1 MTVGGARRRSRH
13 WRRGLGQAALVG
25 FTLLATAVILVPVVW
40 MFSAAVRP
48 IRELL
53 TYPPKL
59 IPDTVTLDYF
69 LRILRQAKYQR
80 FFANSV
86 TLSLVSLGATL
97 VLAALAGYGFSRF
110 RMRGGKAMLIGILAL
125 LMLPRVTLIVPYFR
139 LAHAWGVYD
148 RLSGLILVNVAFLLP
163 MATWLLKGY
172 LDSVPVE
179 LEEAAMVDGCT
190 RLRAL
195 WAVILP
201 LAVPGLVGVGTFAF
215 IGAWN
220 EYLLAVVLTDT
231 PSAQTLT
238 VGLAAFFGEYVRD
251 WNSIM
256 ALSTLTSVPLMLIFV
271 FFQRWVVQ
279 GMTSGAVK

>member
-1 MTVGGARRRSRH
+1 MTGAWSRRRLRPAL
-13 WRRGLGQAALVG
+13 RQAAVVGLTLV
-25 FTLLATAVILVPVVW
+25 ATAAILLPVVW
-40 MFSAAVRP
+40 MVSAAVRP

-53 TYPPKL
+53 TYPPRL
-59 IPDTVTLDYF
+59 IPETVTAAYF
-69 LRILRQAKYQR
+69 VRILGQPKYQR
-80 FFANSV
+80 FFLNSAV
-86 TLSLVSLGATL
+86 LSLVSLGVTL
-97 VLAALAGYGFSRF
+97 LLGALAGYGFSRF

-125 LMLPRVTLIVPYFR
+125 LMLPRVTVIVPYFR
-139 LAHAWGVYD
+139 MAHAWGLYD
-148 RLSGLILVNVAFLLP
+148 RLAGLIVVNVTFLLP

-195 WAVILP
+195 RAIILP

-231 PSAQTLT
+231 PTAQTLT

>member
-1 MTVGGARRRSRH
+1 VTGAWPRRRLRYA
-13 WRRGLGQAALVG
+13 LGQTAVVGLTLV
-25 FTLLATAVILVPVVW
+25 ATAAILLPVVW
-40 MFSAAVRP
+40 MVSAAVRP

-53 TYPPKL
+53 TYPPRL
-59 IPDTVTLDYF
+59 IPETVTAAYF
-69 LRILRQAKYQR
+69 VRILGQPKYQR
-80 FFANSV
+80 FFLNSV
-86 TLSLVSLGATL
+86 VLSLVSLVVTL
-97 VLAALAGYGFSRF
+97 VLGALAGYGFSRF

-125 LMLPRVTLIVPYFR
+125 LMLPRVTVIVPYFR
-139 LAHAWGVYD
+139 MAHAWGLYD
-148 RLSGLILVNVAFLLP
+148 RLAGLIVVNVTFLLP

-195 WAVILP
+195 LAVILP

-231 PSAQTLT
+231 PTAQTLT

>member
-1 MTVGGARRRSRH
+1 VVTRPAC
-13 WRRGLGQAALVG
+13 RRGRLRHRVYEALVVVL
-25 FTLLATAVILVPVVW
+25 TIALTTVILVPVVW
-40 MFSAAVRP
+40 MFSASVRP

-53 TYPPKL
+53 VYPPRL
-59 IPDTVTLDYF
+59 IPETVTLDYF
-69 LRILRQAKYQR
+69 ARILHNAKYQR
-80 FFANSV
+80 FFVNSIL
-86 TLSLVSLGATL
+86 LSLFCLAVTL
-97 VLAALAGYGFSRF
+97 VLASLAGYGFSRF
-110 RMRGGKAMLIGILAL
+110 RMRGGRAMLIGILAL
-125 LMLPRVTLIVPYFR
+125 LMLPRVTVIVPYFR
-139 LAHAWGVYD
+139 MAHTWGVYD
-148 RLSGLILVNVAFLLP
+148 RLLGLMLVNVAFLLP

-172 LDSVPVE
+172 MDSVPVE

-190 RLRAL
+190 RTGALRRVL
-195 WAVILP
+195 LP
-201 LAVPGLVGVGTFAF
+201 LALPGLVGVGTFVF

-256 ALSTLTSVPLMLIFV
+256 ALSTLTSVPLMLVFV

>member
-1 MTVGGARRRSRH
+1 MTRTARRQG
-13 WRRGLGQAALVG
+13 GLGPGAHQVLVVALTVAIAA
-25 FTLLATAVILVPVVW
+25 AILVPVVW

-53 TYPPKL
+53 VYPPRV
-59 IPDTVTLDYF
+59 IPETVTLEYF
-69 LRILRQAKYQR
+69 GRILRHAKYQR
-80 FFANSV
+80 FFVNSV
-86 TLSLVSLGATL
+86 LLSLVSLAVTL
-97 VLAALAGYGFSRF
+97 LLASLAGYGFSRF
-110 RMRGGKAMLIGILAL
+110 RMRGGKAMLVGILAL
-125 LMLPRVTLIVPYFR
+125 LMLPRVTVIVPYFR
-139 LAHAWGVYD
+139 MAHAWGVYD
-148 RLSGLILVNVAFLLP
+148 RLLGLMLVNVTFLLP

-172 LDSVPVE
+172 LDSVPLE

-190 RLRAL
+190 RVGALRRIL
-195 WAVILP
+195 LP
-201 LAVPGLVGVGTFAF
+201 LAVPGLVGVGTFVF

-231 PSAQTLT
+231 PSAQTLP

>member
-1 MTVGGARRRSRH
+1 MTRTAQRA
-13 WRRGLGQAALVG
+13 RGLGPVAHQALVVG
-25 FTLLATAVILVPVVW
+25 LTIAIAAVILVPVVW

-53 TYPPKL
+53 VYPPR
-59 IPDTVTLDYF
+59 IVPETVTLEYF
-69 LRILRQAKYQR
+69 GRILRHAKYQR
-80 FFANSV
+80 FFVNSV
-86 TLSLVSLGATL
+86 LLSLVCLTVTL
-97 VLAALAGYGFSRF
+97 VLASLAGYGFSRF
-110 RMRGGKAMLIGILAL
+110 RMRGGKAMLVGILAL
-125 LMLPRVTLIVPYFR
+125 LMLPRVTVIVPYFKM
-139 LAHAWGVYD
+139 AHTWGVYD
-148 RLSGLILVNVAFLLP
+148 RLLGLMLVNVAFLLP

-172 LDSVPVE
+172 LDSVPRE

-190 RLRAL
+190 RVGALRRIL
-195 WAVILP
+195 LP
-201 LAVPGLVGVGTFAF
+201 LAVPGLVGVGTFVF

-231 PSAQTLT
+231 PTAQTLP
-238 VGLAAFFGEYVRD
+238 VGLAAFFGEFVRD

>member
-1 MTVGGARRRSRH
+1 MTRPARRRGRLRH
-13 WRRGLGQAALVG
+13 WVYQALVVVL
-25 FTLLATAVILVPVVW
+25 TIALTTVILVPVVW
-40 MFSAAVRP
+40 MFSASVRP

-53 TYPPKL
+53 VYPPRL
-59 IPDTVTLDYF
+59 IPETVTLDYF
-69 LRILRQAKYQR
+69 ARILHNAKYQR
-80 FFANSV
+80 FFVNSIL
-86 TLSLVSLGATL
+86 LSLFCLAATL
-97 VLAALAGYGFSRF
+97 VLASLAGYGFSRF
-110 RMRGGKAMLIGILAL
+110 RMRGGRAMLIGILAL
-125 LMLPRVTLIVPYFR
+125 LMLPRVTVIVPYFR
-139 LAHAWGVYD
+139 MAHTWGVYD
-148 RLSGLILVNVAFLLP
+148 RLLGLMLVNVAFLLP

-172 LDSVPVE
+172 MDSVPVE

-190 RLRAL
+190 RTGALRRVL
-195 WAVILP
+195 LP
-201 LAVPGLVGVGTFAF
+201 LALPGLVGVGTFVF

-256 ALSTLTSVPLMLIFV
+256 ALSTLTSIPLMLVFV

>member
-1 MTVGGARRRSRH
+1 VTRTAQRAG
-13 WRRGLGQAALVG
+13 GLGPAVYQTLVVVL
-25 FTLLATAVILVPVVW
+25 TIAIAAVILVPVVW

-53 TYPPKL
+53 VYPPRV
-59 IPDTVTLDYF
+59 IPETVTLEYF
-69 LRILRQAKYQR
+69 GRILRHAKYQR
-80 FFANSV
+80 FFLNSV
-86 TLSLVSLGATL
+86 LLSLVCLAVTL
-97 VLAALAGYGFSRF
+97 VLASLAGYGFSRF
-110 RMRGGKAMLIGILAL
+110 RMRGGKSMLVGILAL
-125 LMLPRVTLIVPYFR
+125 LMLPRVTVIVPYFQM
-139 LAHAWGVYD
+139 AHTWGVYD
-148 RLSGLILVNVAFLLP
+148 RLLGLMLVNVAFLLP

-172 LDSVPVE
+172 LDSVPLE

-190 RLRAL
+190 RVGALRRIL
-195 WAVILP
+195 LP
-201 LAVPGLVGVGTFAF
+201 LAVPGLVGVGTFVF

>member
-1 MTVGGARRRSRH
+1 VVTRPARRRARLRH
-13 WRRGLGQAALVG
+13 WAYQALVVVL
-25 FTLLATAVILVPVVW
+25 TIALTTVILVPVVW
-40 MFSAAVRP
+40 MFSASVRP

-53 TYPPKL
+53 VYPPRL
-59 IPDTVTLDYF
+59 IPETVTLDYF
-69 LRILRQAKYQR
+69 ARILHNAKYQR
-80 FFANSV
+80 FFVNSV
-86 TLSLVSLGATL
+86 LLSLFCLAVTL
-97 VLAALAGYGFSRF
+97 VLASLAGYGFSRF
-110 RMRGGKAMLIGILAL
+110 RMRGGRAMLIGILAL
-125 LMLPRVTLIVPYFR
+125 LMLPRVTVIVPYFR
-139 LAHAWGVYD
+139 MAHTWGVYD
-148 RLSGLILVNVAFLLP
+148 RLLGLMLVNVAFLLP

-172 LDSVPVE
+172 MDSVPVE

-190 RLRAL
+190 RTGAL
-195 WAVILP
+195 GRVLLP
-201 LAVPGLVGVGTFAF
+201 LALPGLVGVGTFVF

-256 ALSTLTSVPLMLIFV
+256 ALSTLTSVPLMLVFV

>member
-1 MTVGGARRRSRH
+1 VTGAWSRRRLRYA
-13 WRRGLGQAALVG
+13 LGQTAVVGLTLV
-25 FTLLATAVILVPVVW
+25 ATAAILLPVVW
-40 MFSAAVRP
+40 MVSAAVRP

-53 TYPPKL
+53 TYPPRL
-59 IPDTVTLDYF
+59 IPETVTAAYF
-69 LRILRQAKYQR
+69 VRILGQPKYQR
-80 FFANSV
+80 FFLNSV
-86 TLSLVSLGATL
+86 VLSLVSLVVTL
-97 VLAALAGYGFSRF
+97 VLGALAGYGFSRF

-125 LMLPRVTLIVPYFR
+125 LMLPRVTVIVPYFR
-139 LAHAWGVYD
+139 MAHAWGLYD
-148 RLSGLILVNVAFLLP
+148 RLAGLIVVNVTFLLP

-195 WAVILP
+195 LAVILP

-231 PSAQTLT
+231 PTAQTLT

>member
-1 MTVGGARRRSRH
+1 MTRTARRQS
-13 WRRGLGQAALVG
+13 GLGPGAHQVLVVVL
-25 FTLLATAVILVPVVW
+25 TIAIASAILVPVVW

-53 TYPPKL
+53 VYPPRV
-59 IPDTVTLDYF
+59 IPETVTLEYF
-69 LRILRQAKYQR
+69 GRVLRQAKYQR
-80 FFANSV
+80 FFVNSV
-86 TLSLVSLGATL
+86 LLSLVSLVVTL
-97 VLAALAGYGFSRF
+97 LLASLAGYGFSRF
-110 RMRGGKAMLIGILAL
+110 RMRGGKAMLVGILAL
-125 LMLPRVTLIVPYFR
+125 LMLPRVTVIVPYFR
-139 LAHAWGVYD
+139 MAHAWGVYD
-148 RLSGLILVNVAFLLP
+148 RLLGLMLVNVTFLLP

-172 LDSVPVE
+172 LDSVPLE
-179 LEEAAMVDGCT
+179 LEESAMVDGCT
-190 RLRAL
+190 RVGALRRIL
-195 WAVILP
+195 LP
-201 LAVPGLVGVGTFAF
+201 LAVPGLVGVGTFVF

-231 PSAQTLT
+231 PSAQTLP

-256 ALSTLTSVPLMLIFV
+256 ALSTLTSIPLMLIFV

>member
-1 MTVGGARRRSRH
+1 MTRPARRRGRLRH
-13 WRRGLGQAALVG
+13 WVHQALVVVL
-25 FTLLATAVILVPVVW
+25 TIALTTVILVPVVW
-40 MFSAAVRP
+40 MFSASVRP

-53 TYPPKL
+53 VYPPRL
-59 IPDTVTLDYF
+59 IPETVTLDYF
-69 LRILRQAKYQR
+69 ARILHNAKYQR
-80 FFANSV
+80 FFVNSIL
-86 TLSLVSLGATL
+86 LSLFCLAVTL
-97 VLAALAGYGFSRF
+97 VLASLAGYGFSRF
-110 RMRGGKAMLIGILAL
+110 RMRGGRAMLIGILAL
-125 LMLPRVTLIVPYFR
+125 LMLPRVTVIVPYFR
-139 LAHAWGVYD
+139 MAHTWGVYD
-148 RLSGLILVNVAFLLP
+148 RLLGLMLVNVAFLLP

-172 LDSVPVE
+172 MDSVPVE

-190 RLRAL
+190 RTGALRRVL
-195 WAVILP
+195 LP
-201 LAVPGLVGVGTFAF
+201 LALPGLVGVGTFVF

-256 ALSTLTSVPLMLIFV
+256 ALSTLTSIPLMLVFV

>member
-1 MTVGGARRRSRH
+1 VTGAWSRRRLRPAL
-13 WRRGLGQAALVG
+13 RQAAVVGLTLV
-25 FTLLATAVILVPVVW
+25 ATAAILLPVVW
-40 MFSAAVRP
+40 MVSAAVRP

-53 TYPPKL
+53 TYPPRL
-59 IPDTVTLDYF
+59 IPETVTAAYF
-69 LRILRQAKYQR
+69 VRILGQPKYQR
-80 FFANSV
+80 FFLNSAV
-86 TLSLVSLGATL
+86 LSLVSLGVTL
-97 VLAALAGYGFSRF
+97 LLGALAGYGFSRF

-125 LMLPRVTLIVPYFR
+125 LMLPRVTVIVPYFR
-139 LAHAWGVYD
+139 MAHAWGLYD
-148 RLSGLILVNVAFLLP
+148 RLAGLIVVNVTFLLP

-195 WAVILP
+195 RAIILP

-231 PSAQTLT
+231 PTAQTLT

>member
-1 MTVGGARRRSRH
+1 MTRPARRRGRLRH
-13 WRRGLGQAALVG
+13 WVYQALVVVL
-25 FTLLATAVILVPVVW
+25 TIALTTVILVPVVW
-40 MFSAAVRP
+40 MFSASVRP

-53 TYPPKL
+53 VYPPRL
-59 IPDTVTLDYF
+59 IPETVTLDYF
-69 LRILRQAKYQR
+69 ARILHNAKYQR
-80 FFANSV
+80 FFVNSIL
-86 TLSLVSLGATL
+86 LSLFCLAVTL
-97 VLAALAGYGFSRF
+97 VLASLAGYGFSRF
-110 RMRGGKAMLIGILAL
+110 RMRGGRAMLIGILAL
-125 LMLPRVTLIVPYFR
+125 LMLPRVTVIVPYFR
-139 LAHAWGVYD
+139 MAHAWGVYD
-148 RLSGLILVNVAFLLP
+148 RLLGLMLVNVAFLLP

-172 LDSVPVE
+172 MDSVPVE

-190 RLRAL
+190 RTGALRRVL
-195 WAVILP
+195 LP
-201 LAVPGLVGVGTFAF
+201 LALPGLVGVGTFVF

-256 ALSTLTSVPLMLIFV
+256 ALSTLTSVPLMLVFV

>member
-1 MTVGGARRRSRH
+1 VTRPARRRGRLRH
-13 WRRGLGQAALVG
+13 WIYQALV
-25 FTLLATAVILVPVVW
+25 VVPVVW
-40 MFSAAVRP
+40 MFSASVRP

-53 TYPPKL
+53 VYPPRL
-59 IPDTVTLDYF
+59 IPETVTLDYF
-69 LRILRQAKYQR
+69 ARILHNAKYQR
-80 FFANSV
+80 FFVNSIL
-86 TLSLVSLGATL
+86 LSLFCLAVTL
-97 VLAALAGYGFSRF
+97 VLASLAGYGFSRF
-110 RMRGGKAMLIGILAL
+110 RMRGGRAMLIGILAL
-125 LMLPRVTLIVPYFR
+125 LMLPRVTVIVPYFR
-139 LAHAWGVYD
+139 MAHTWGVYD
-148 RLSGLILVNVAFLLP
+148 RLLGLMLVNVAFLLP

-172 LDSVPVE
+172 MDSVPVE

-190 RLRAL
+190 RTGALRRVL
-195 WAVILP
+195 LP
-201 LAVPGLVGVGTFAF
+201 LALPGLVGVGTFVF

-256 ALSTLTSVPLMLIFV
+256 ALSTLTSVPLMLVFV